1 VNNAD
6 ARQELKGR
14 TVVVTGASS
23 GIGAA
28 AARRFA
34 DRGATVAV
42 VGRSPHKTAAD
53 AIGGQ
58 AHLADYGR
66 LADVRRLAQ
75 ELLNR
80 TDKTRAGDQ
89 ARNPGTGTRP
99 DAQRNAKGSKSGSG
113 SPHRVPQVSVWPAP
127 SRGSGHPRREHF
139 DACQVKLLNSRM

>member
-1 VNNAD
+1 
-6 ARQELKGR
+6 
-14 TVVVTGASS
+14 VVTGASS

-34 DRGATVAV
+34 ERGATVAV
-42 VGRSPHKTAAD
+42 VGRSPHKTAAVAE

-89 ARNPGTGTRP
+89 ARNPGTGTR
-99 DAQRNAKGSKSGSG
+99 
-113 SPHRVPQVSVWPAP
+113 
-127 SRGSGHPRREHF
+127 SRR
-139 DACQVKLLNSRM
+139 AA